1 MSYWSVYV
9 SRADE
14 KLLKK
19 KIEQV
24 AQKNHWSFSQTVLII
39 LREHLIGKDRAGDDE
54 GDWQR
59 LAAHSFFAEDSLQDS
74 VYDKL

>member
-1 MSYWSVYV
+1 MSYWSLYV
-9 SRADE
+9 SKTDE

-24 AQKNHWSFSQTVLII
+24 AQKNHWSFSQAVLII
-39 LREHLIGKDRAGDDE
+39 LREHLLEEDRSKGDD
-54 GDWQR
+54 DTWQMLTAR
-59 LAAHSFFAEDSLQDS
+59 SFFAEDSLQDS